1 MTAFFFVLRSDS
13 EAIQP
18 VATMTAFFF
27 VLRSVSEAIQSVAAM
42 TAFSNAYYHVF
53 SIFIIFC

>member
-1 MTAFFFVLRSDS
+1 
-13 EAIQP
+13 
-18 VATMTAFFF
+18 MTAFFF

-42 TAFSNAYYHVF
+42 TAFFFVLRSVSEAIQSVAARTAFSNAYYHVF